1 MTNVNQYEAL
11 PVEALNEAQRAEFD
25 ARQSAWEAG
34 RAEREQKM
42 VKQQREQRYRKEAD
56 PLYFQVQR
64 GEATQQ
70 EYDDLIAQIRA
81 DLPYAQEAGGS

>member
-1 MTNVNQYEAL
+1 MVNQY
-11 PVEALNEAQRAEFD
+11 
-25 ARQSAWEAG
+25 
-34 RAEREQKM
+34 
-42 VKQQREQRYRKEAD
+42 QQDMIPGMESFAD